1 MTDIEDIDNQ
11 EKMEDVHIFIK
22 KQNVENYKEL
32 VFNLFKLFNDDKE
45 LEMKQLELKKL
56 ENN

>member
-22 KQNVENYKEL
+22 KQNVQNYKEL

-45 LEMKQLELKKL
+45 LETKQLELKKL
-56 ENN
+56 ENS

>member
-1 MTDIEDIDNQ
+1 MTDIEDIDDQ

-22 KQNVENYKEL
+22 KQNVENYTEL

-45 LEMKQLELKKL
+45 LEAKQLELRKL
-56 ENN
+56 ESN

>member
-45 LEMKQLELKKL
+45 LETKQLELKKL
-56 ENN
+56 ENI

>member
-1 MTDIEDIDNQ
+1 MTDIEDIDDQ

-22 KQNVENYKEL
+22 KQNVLNYKEL

-45 LEMKQLELKKL
+45 LEMKQQELKKL